1 MAPVVPGGMVAGLV
15 DPRIGL
21 VARMSDS
28 KLAQPDPDD
37 SFRSVTITIPGLP
50 AYPLSPNARNHWAVK
65 NRATEAARWSVRSA
79 LGDTFPTVDGP
90 VSLAWT
96 VYLDRGGRKRDQD
109 NMIACLKAH
118 QDALVFQGVIGG
130 DSPRWIPETPTVKQ
144 IVWGSHHGEPK
155 IVVTITPVV

>member
-1 MAPVVPGGMVAGLV
+1 MVAGLV

-65 NRATEAARWSVRSA
+65 NRATEAAAWAVKAAIAETRPEVS
-79 LGDTFPTVDGP
+79 GP

-96 VYLDRGGRKRDQD
+96 VYLDRGGRKRDND
-109 NMIACLKAH
+109 NMLACLKAH
-118 QDALVFQGVIGG
+118 QDALVRCGVIAG
-130 DSPRWIPETPTVKQ
+130 DSPKWIPETPTVKQ
-144 IVWGSHHGEPK
+144 VVWGTHKGESR
-155 IVVTITPVV
+155 IVVTITARDT

>member
-1 MAPVVPGGMVAGLV
+1 MVAGLV
-15 DPRIGL
+15 DPSIGL

-65 NRATEAARWSVRSA
+65 ARATEAAAWAVKA
-79 LGDTFPTVDGP
+79 AIVNIPIEHDIEFDGP

-96 VYLDRGGRKRDQD
+96 VYLDRGGRKRDND
-109 NMIACLKAH
+109 NMLACLKAH
-118 QDALVFQGVIGG
+118 QDALVREGVIAG
-130 DSPRWIPETPTVKQ
+130 DSPKWIPETPTVKQ
-144 IVWGSHHGEPK
+144 IVWGQHKGEAR
-155 IVVTITPVV
+155 IVVEIRSVPG